1 MMRVFAEVC
10 ILSILL
16 NVINTLL
23 HQLNQTKANRS
34 KCYISKFCLQ
44 GYFVMILDKTVYS
57 DSCFSTS
64 MLID

>member
-1 MMRVFAEVC
+1 MLRVFAEVC

-44 GYFVMILDKTVYS
+44 GILFARLFRYDLGQGS
-57 DSCFSTS
+57 
-64 MLID
+64 LL